1 MSSTLYIYLEIEG
14 KKYKSD
20 NSKQNYYKLIL
31 YDIGIID
38 KKKEINCSIVD
49 NVELKFLIRNINK
62 YARKKSN
69 TIHKKDSNNI
79 EIKGRERLYTQ
90 PTQNGPILKN
100 QNISPAIKEK
110 IKIFSGEY
118 IKKQLFN
125 DKVIPGKL
133 KIPSLFQK
141 DIIKKSEK
149 EDGKKDLKKNG
160 IKENGIKEKTIKENG
175 IKDENNK
182 NE

>member
-20 NSKQNYYKLIL
+20 DSKKKNYYKLIL

-38 KKKEINCSIVD
+38 NKKEINCTIVD

-79 EIKGRERLYTQ
+79 GIKGRERLYTQ
-90 PTQNGPILKN
+90 PTQLGSIFKN

-110 IKIFSGEY
+110 IKIFSGEL
-118 IKKQLFN
+118 IKSQIFK
-125 DKVIPGKL
+125 DKVIPGKI

-141 DIIKKSEK
+141 DTIKESEK
-149 EDGKKDLKKNG
+149 EDGKKDIKKNG
-160 IKENGIKEKTIKENG
+160 IKEKGIKEKNIKEN
-175 IKDENNK
+175 K
-182 NE
+182 